1 MIPDFRLRNLVLLLS
16 AGAQVLSAAQAPRLF
31 APGSISSPAFEST
44 PTFSPDGKTCYFLRF
59 QVGMRHPTIVEARLE
74 AGRWSAAKPVSF
86 SGAHPDSSPALSP
99 DGKRLFFASQRPLP
113 GENKPSERWHIWFV
127 ESAPGGWGSPQPV
140 GPPVLDK
147 EKNQVSPSVSAKG
160 TLYYAQEGKGWDIYR
175 ARFVDGKYAAP
186 EPVRVNSPNN
196 EEWVAVA
203 PDESFLVYSSAGG
216 AESGGEGDLYLD
228 RDLNA
233 PPKWEES
240 KSLDSVNTARDESNP
255 RLSPDG
261 KTLFFAR
268 DGDVY
273 EVELEAPDRP
283 DPRWSARAPMLDP
296 RVWPQA
302 VVAGGRIYVYG
313 GLTKMPAVNKTFEE
327 YDPAADRWR
336 KRADPPSNWAN
347 GALAAV
353 KGRIYLL
360 RRDAAGMAQYD
371 PAGDTWSV
379 RGEDAAGPVIH
390 EGPPY
395 TIRAVTAGDRV
406 FTVKTCGAGGPVQCS
421 FFAEFNIARMQ
432 WEERATMPFPA
443 AQLVAFNGKIYA
455 LGGGRRASK
464 VQEYDPAT
472 GKWSLKAELPVGRW
486 ETALA
491 AWNGRIYAIGGHKV
505 ISGEPFDAVE
515 EYDPAKDRWAEHRA
529 SRMHVWGAAA
539 AVAGNRLFLIGGADF
554 RGTPGRQVFEYGIG
568 EAKSKTA
575 TKPGAAGG
583 ATTSS
588 PGPRRRSPRPR

>member
-1 MIPDFRLRNLVLLLS
+1 
-16 AGAQVLSAAQAPRLF
+16 
-31 APGSISSPAFEST
+31 
-44 PTFSPDGKTCYFLRF
+44 
-59 QVGMRHPTIVEARLE
+59 MRHPAIVEARLE

-113 GENKPSERWHIWFV
+113 GEDRPSERWHIWFV

-147 EKNQVSPSVSAKG
+147 EKNQVSPSVTAKG

-216 AESGGEGDLYLD
+216 AESAGEGDLYLD

-240 KSLDSVNTARDESNP
+240 KSLDSVNTAHDESNP

-302 VVAGGRIYVYG
+302 IVAGGKIYVYG

-327 YDPAADRWR
+327 YDPVADRWR

-395 TIRAVTAGDRV
+395 TLRAVTVGDRV
-406 FTVKTCGAGGPVQCS
+406 FTVKTCGAGGPVTVFVLRRVQH
-421 FFAEFNIARMQ
+421 
-432 WEERATMPFPA
+432 RADAMGGTG
-443 AQLVAFNGKIYA
+443 NNA
-455 LGGGRRASK
+455 LSGSPTCRVQRQNLRSGRR
-464 VQEYDPAT
+464 QT
-472 GKWSLKAELPVGRW
+472 GQQGAGVRSRDGQVEPQGG
-486 ETALA
+486 TAHRTL
-491 AWNGRIYAIGGHKV
+491 G
-505 ISGEPFDAVE
+505 
-515 EYDPAKDRWAEHRA
+515 DRAR
-529 SRMHVWGAAA
+529 RME
-539 AVAGNRLFLIGGADF
+539 RQDLCD
-554 RGTPGRQVFEYGIG
+554 RGTQNHQRRTLRRGRRVRSGKGPMGRAPRIPDARLGSGSGRRRQPAV
-568 EAKSKTA
+568 
-575 TKPGAAGG
+575 PDWRGG
-583 ATTSS
+583 FSRY
-588 PGPRRRSPRPR
+588 PGPAGIRIRRW